1 MFVKN
6 LKSIAKM
13 FKKGYNIFVCH
24 NKIICMPLK
33 MVRQLF
39 TEKESYMAK
48 KKSITRISDK
58 KRGRPKI
65 RFSLW
70 GLILIFML
78 SFAGCFIIYMVAA
91 NIDENFWSEEFDK
104 VVTEKKGS
112 KVPNI
117 DDSADKENEAEEEKD
132 TQEVTTSV
140 INPIAQSSAKDQSYL
155 STCCLV
161 TDSSL
166 LEIDKYTGLKDVIGS
181 EALSAAGCNTVTIE
195 SSYGNKTAYEILQV
209 KKPEKVYIML
219 GSDIFTSSVDDMIA
233 SYTDFVK
240 NVRGYLST
248 ADIYIMQLPP
258 LSGSSDV
265 ASGNTINEFNTK
277 LLTVANLTGVYC
289 LDTNTALKGVDGNI
303 SEEYT
308 EQESGRLN
316 EKAYK
321 KIAEYILCHTV

>member
-1 MFVKN
+1 
-6 LKSIAKM
+6 M
-13 FKKGYNIFVCH
+13 FKKGYNILVCH
-24 NKIICMPLK
+24 DKIICMPFK
-33 MVRQLF
+33 IVRQLF
-39 TEKESYMAK
+39 IEKESYMAN

-58 KRGRPKI
+58 KRGRPKM
-65 RFSLW
+65 RFSIW

-91 NIDENFWSEEFDK
+91 NTDKNFWSEEFDK
-104 VVTEKKGS
+104 VVTEKKVS

-117 DDSADKENEAEEEKD
+117 DDSADTENEAEEITG
-132 TQEVTTSV
+132 TQEVKTSV
-140 INPIAQSSAKDQSYL
+140 INPIAQSAEKDQSYL
-155 STCCLV
+155 NSCCLV

-166 LEIDKYTGLKDVIGS
+166 LEIDKYTELKDVIGS
-181 EALSAAGCNTVTIE
+181 EVLSAAGCNTVTIE
-195 SSYGNKTAYEILQV
+195 SSYGNKTAYEILQA
-209 KKPEKVYIML
+209 KKPEKIYIML

-248 ADIYIMQLPP
+248 ADIYILQLPP
-258 LSGSSDV
+258 FNGSSDA
-265 ASGNTINEFNTK
+265 ASNNTINEYNTK

-303 SEEYT
+303 SEEFT
-308 EQESGRLN
+308 DQETGRLN

-321 KIAEYILCHTV
+321 KITEYILCHTV

>member
-1 MFVKN
+1 
-6 LKSIAKM
+6 
-13 FKKGYNIFVCH
+13 
-24 NKIICMPLK
+24 
-33 MVRQLF
+33 
-39 TEKESYMAK
+39 MAK

-65 RFSLW
+65 RFSIW
-70 GLILIFML
+70 GLILIFMI

-91 NIDENFWSEEFDK
+91 NINENFWSEEFDK
-104 VVTEKKGS
+104 IVTEKNSS

-117 DDSADKENEAEEEKD
+117 DDGADTGNEAEEKKD
-132 TQEVTTSV
+132 TQEVKTSV
-140 INPIAQSSAKDQSYL
+140 INPIAQSEAKDQSYL
-155 STCCLV
+155 NSCCLV

-219 GSDIFTSSVDDMIA
+219 GSDIFTSSVDEMIA

-240 NVRGYLST
+240 NVRGYLGT

-258 LSGSSDV
+258 ISGSSN
-265 ASGNTINEFNTK
+265 ATSSNIINEFNTK

-303 SEEYT
+303 SDEFTDKET
-308 EQESGRLN
+308 GKLN

-321 KIAEYILCHTV
+321 KIVEYILCHTV

>member
-1 MFVKN
+1 
-6 LKSIAKM
+6 
-13 FKKGYNIFVCH
+13 
-24 NKIICMPLK
+24 
-33 MVRQLF
+33 
-39 TEKESYMAK
+39 MAK

-65 RFSLW
+65 RFSIW
-70 GLILIFML
+70 GLILIFMI
-78 SFAGCFIIYMVAA
+78 SFSGCFIIYMVAA
-91 NIDENFWSEEFDK
+91 NINENFWSDEFDK
-104 VVTEKKGS
+104 VVTEKNRS

-117 DDSADKENEAEEEKD
+117 DDGADTGNEAEEMED
-132 TQEVTTSV
+132 TQEVKTSV
-140 INPIAQSSAKDQSYL
+140 INPIAQSEAKDQSYL
-155 STCCLV
+155 SSCCLI

-219 GSDIFTSSVDDMIA
+219 GSDIFTSSVDDMIE

-258 LSGSSDV
+258 ISGSSN
-265 ASGNTINEFNTK
+265 ATSSNIINEFNTK

-303 SEEYT
+303 SEEFT
-308 EQESGRLN
+308 DKETGKLN

-321 KIAEYILCHTV
+321 KIVEYILCHTV

>member
-1 MFVKN
+1 MP
-6 LKSIAKM
+6 
-13 FKKGYNIFVCH
+13 FKI
-24 NKIICMPLK
+24 
-33 MVRQLF
+33 VRQLF
-39 TEKESYMAK
+39 IEKESYMAK
-48 KKSITRISDK
+48 KKSITRISDE

-65 RFSLW
+65 RFSIW
-70 GLILIFML
+70 GLILIFMI
-78 SFAGCFIIYMVAA
+78 SFSGCFIIYMVAA
-91 NIDENFWSEEFDK
+91 NINENFWSDEFDK
-104 VVTEKKGS
+104 VVTEKNRS

-117 DDSADKENEAEEEKD
+117 DDGADTGNEAEEMED
-132 TQEVTTSV
+132 TQEVKTSV
-140 INPIAQSSAKDQSYL
+140 INPIAQSEAKDQSYL
-155 STCCLV
+155 SSCCLI

-181 EALSAAGCNTVTIE
+181 EALSAAGCTTVTIE

-219 GSDIFTSSVDDMIA
+219 GSDIFTSSVDDMIE

-258 LSGSSDV
+258 ISGSSN
-265 ASGNTINEFNTK
+265 ATSSNIINEFNTK

-303 SEEYT
+303 SEEFT
-308 EQESGRLN
+308 DKETGKLN

-321 KIAEYILCHTV
+321 KIVEYILCHTV

>member
-1 MFVKN
+1 
-6 LKSIAKM
+6 
-13 FKKGYNIFVCH
+13 
-24 NKIICMPLK
+24 
-33 MVRQLF
+33 
-39 TEKESYMAK
+39 
-48 KKSITRISDK
+48 
-58 KRGRPKI
+58 
-65 RFSLW
+65 
-70 GLILIFML
+70 
-78 SFAGCFIIYMVAA
+78 MVAA
-91 NIDENFWSEEFDK
+91 NINENFWSEEFDK
-104 VVTEKKGS
+104 VVTEKNRS

-117 DDSADKENEAEEEKD
+117 DDGADTGNEAEEMED
-132 TQEVTTSV
+132 TQEVKTSV
-140 INPIAQSSAKDQSYL
+140 INPIAQSEAKDQSYL
-155 STCCLV
+155 SSCCLI

-258 LSGSSDV
+258 ISGSSN
-265 ASGNTINEFNTK
+265 ATSSNIINEFNTK

-303 SEEYT
+303 SEEFT
-308 EQESGRLN
+308 DKETGKLN

-321 KIAEYILCHTV
+321 KIVEYILCHTV

>member
-1 MFVKN
+1 
-6 LKSIAKM
+6 
-13 FKKGYNIFVCH
+13 
-24 NKIICMPLK
+24 
-33 MVRQLF
+33 
-39 TEKESYMAK
+39 MAK

-316 EKAYK
+316 EK
-321 KIAEYILCHTV
+321 